1 MASPNPLAAFAKC
14 VCDGARLM
22 VGVPNYETYVEHM
35 ARTHPNQAPM
45 TRTEFFRDRQDA
57 RYGAGGRGSFRCC

>member
-1 MASPNPLAAFAKC
+1 MASPNPFARFAQC

-35 ARTHPNQAPM
+35 ARTHPNQAP
-45 TRTEFFRDRQDA
+45 TNSALAA
-57 RYGAGGRGSFRCC
+57 R